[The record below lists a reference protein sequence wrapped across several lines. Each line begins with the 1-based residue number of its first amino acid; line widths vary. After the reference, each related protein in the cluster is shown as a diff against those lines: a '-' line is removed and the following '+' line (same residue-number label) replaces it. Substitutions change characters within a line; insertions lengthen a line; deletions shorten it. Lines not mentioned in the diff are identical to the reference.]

1 MDPNSTMPIASQSSL
16 MNQLFIDLNLCMQYY
31 LSWFIKYEF
40 DKGQSITGVPSWSSQ
55 KVSNNNK
62 VNKEQMHRF
71 IFLFCTRKKPEKQ
84 KIDLMMYDVQR
95 T

>member
-1 MDPNSTMPIASQSSL
+1 
-16 MNQLFIDLNLCMQYY
+16 MNL
-31 LSWFIKYEF
+31 IK
-40 DKGQSITGVPSWSSQ
+40 DKSITGVPSWSSQ

-62 VNKEQMHRF
+62 VNKEQMHRSFF
-71 IFLFCTRKKPEKQ
+71 ILHQEKTGIKQ

>member
-1 MDPNSTMPIASQSSL
+1 
-16 MNQLFIDLNLCMQYY
+16 MQYY

-62 VNKEQMHRF
+62 VNKEQMHRSFF
-71 IFLFCTRKKPEKQ
+71 ILHQEKTG
-84 KIDLMMYDVQR
+84 KAEN
-95 T
+95 